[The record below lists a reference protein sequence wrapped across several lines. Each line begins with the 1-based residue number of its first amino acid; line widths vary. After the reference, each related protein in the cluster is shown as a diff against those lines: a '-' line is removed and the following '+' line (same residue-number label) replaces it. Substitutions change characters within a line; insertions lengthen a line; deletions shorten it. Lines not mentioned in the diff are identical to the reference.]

1 MVKFLLFREKSASE
15 WWRPIGGALDAPKRC
30 LGVAMGLVG
39 VLGARLQKELAC

>member
-1 MVKFLLFREKSASE
+1 MVKFVLFRENLLSCGGG
-15 WWRPIGGALDAPKRC
+15 PLGGALDAPKRC